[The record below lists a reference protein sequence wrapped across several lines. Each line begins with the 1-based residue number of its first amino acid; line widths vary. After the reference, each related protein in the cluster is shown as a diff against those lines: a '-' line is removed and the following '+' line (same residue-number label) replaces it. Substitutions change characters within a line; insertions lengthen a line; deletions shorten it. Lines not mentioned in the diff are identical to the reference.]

1 MPTCLTGK
9 DMFALYWLF
18 IDLWILIP
26 FTSANQYVPTKVFH
40 REAASDLIHAGSH
53 KTQKGETILYQ
64 LPRIFSTFFSLSG
77 SNYGS
82 KSHLKHSPKH
92 YFDLYHFNMIENWKH
107 VKRFLK
113 GSNVLW
119 TSAYLRQNDSIVALT
134 MCYWIQ
140 QIYISHQIY
149 ILLLG
154 DKQYT

>member
-18 IDLWILIP
+18 IDLWILVP
-26 FTSANQYVPTKVFH
+26 FTSAKQYVPTKVFH
-40 REAASDLIHAGSH
+40 TEAASDLIHSGGL
-53 KTQKGETILYQ
+53 KTQKGETIFYQ
-64 LPRIFSTFFSLSG
+64 LLEFSLRFFPQLIQLWL
-77 SNYGS
+77 
-82 KSHLKHSPKH
+82 KLTLKHSPKH

-140 QIYISHQIY
+140 QIYLSPNLYFIV
-149 ILLLG
+149 G
-154 DKQYT
+154 W